1 MFYLPVLY
9 GCETLSLK
17 LREENRTR
25 TSEQNL
31 DLREEV
37 IVGVRNFKIRGFVI
51 CTFHDI
57 GLLLDCLFTPRA
69 KE

>member
-1 MFYLPVLY
+1 MLYLPVLY

-31 DLREEV
+31 NPRKEV
-37 IVGVRNFKIRGFVI
+37 IVGLISFKMENIVI

-57 GLLLDCLFTPRA
+57 GLLLGCLFTSRA
-69 KE
+69 ME